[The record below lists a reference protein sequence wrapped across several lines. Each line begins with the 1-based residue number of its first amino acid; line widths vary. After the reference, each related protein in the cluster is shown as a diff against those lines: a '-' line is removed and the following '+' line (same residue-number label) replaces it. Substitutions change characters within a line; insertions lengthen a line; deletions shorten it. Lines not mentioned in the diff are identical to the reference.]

1 LGRAILPLMSD
12 QAAASRSA
20 AYTAVLNENGARPRG
35 TPADAFRA
43 AVKAFE
49 EGPRLDMGRL
59 ASQLGIAKATL
70 YRWTGPREQLIGEVL
85 SFLSERGWMEALA
98 ARTELEGV
106 ERVLAVARHFLE
118 TIIAFEPLR
127 RFVENETPL
136 AFRVL
141 TTRGGALEGTVTR
154 QIAELLEEERAKGSL
169 TLRAPA
175 IDLAYAATKV
185 SEGFIYSDPVA
196 DIDPDIDAAMG
207 IIRLLYE

>member
-1 LGRAILPLMSD
+1 MGYEAV
-12 QAAASRSA
+12 ATRSA
-20 AYTAVLNENGARPRG
+20 AYAAVLDLDGARPRG

-85 SFLSERGWMEALA
+85 SFLSEQGWTEALA
-98 ARTELEGV
+98 AATELEGV
-106 ERVLAVARHFLE
+106 ERVLAVARHFLD
-118 TIIAFEPLR
+118 TVVAFEPLR

-141 TTRGGALEGTVTR
+141 TVRGGAVEGTVSR
-154 QIAELLEEERAKGSL
+154 QIAEMLEEERKRGSL

-175 IDLAYAATKV
+175 VDLAYAATKV
-185 SEGFIYSDPVA
+185 SEGFLYSDPLA

>member
-1 LGRAILPLMSD
+1 MGD
-12 QAAASRSA
+12 QAAVSRSA
-20 AYTAVLNENGARPRG
+20 AYAAVLNENGARPRG

-49 EGPRLDMGRL
+49 DGPRLDMGRL

-85 SFLSERGWMEALA
+85 SFLSEQGWTEALA
-98 ARTELEGV
+98 TATELEGV
-106 ERVLAVARHFLE
+106 ERVLAVARHFLD
-118 TIIAFEPLR
+118 TVVAFEPLR

-141 TTRGGALEGTVTR
+141 TVRGGAVEGTVSR
-154 QIAELLEEERAKGSL
+154 QIAEMLEEERKRGSL

-175 IDLAYAATKV
+175 VDLAYAATKV
-185 SEGFIYSDPVA
+185 SEGFLYSDPLA
-196 DIDPDIDAAMG
+196 HIDPDIDAAMG

>member
-1 LGRAILPLMSD
+1 LGRAILPFMGD
-12 QAAASRSA
+12 QAAVSRSA
-20 AYTAVLNENGARPRG
+20 AYAAVLNENGARPRG

-49 EGPRLDMGRL
+49 DGPRLDMGRL

-85 SFLSERGWMEALA
+85 SFLSEQGWTEALA
-98 ARTELEGV
+98 TATELEGV
-106 ERVLAVARHFLE
+106 ERVLAVARHFLD
-118 TIIAFEPLR
+118 TVVAFEPLR

-141 TTRGGALEGTVTR
+141 TVRGGAVEGTVSR
-154 QIAELLEEERAKGSL
+154 QIAEMLEEERKRGSL

-175 IDLAYAATKV
+175 VDLAYAATKV
-185 SEGFIYSDPVA
+185 SEGFLYSDPLA
-196 DIDPDIDAAMG
+196 HIDPDIDAAMG

>member
-1 LGRAILPLMSD
+1 MLPVMGD
-12 QAAASRSA
+12 EVAATRSA
-20 AYTAVLNENGARPRG
+20 AYAAVLDENSARPRG

-49 EGPRLDMGRL
+49 DGPRLDMGRL

-70 YRWTGPREQLIGEVL
+70 YRWTGSREQLIGEVL
-85 SFLSERGWMEALA
+85 SFLSEQGWTQARA
-98 ARTELEGV
+98 ATDELEGV
-106 ERVLAVARHFLE
+106 ERVLAVARHFLD
-118 TIIAFEPLR
+118 TVVAFDPLR

-141 TTRGGALEGTVTR
+141 TMRTGAVEGTVIR
-154 QIAELLEEERAKGSL
+154 QIAEVLEEERQKGSL

-175 IDLAYAATKV
+175 VDLAYASTKV

-196 DIDPDIDAAMG
+196 DINPDIDAALG
-207 IIRLLYE
+207 IIRLLYD

>member
-1 LGRAILPLMSD
+1 MGRAILPSMGAE
-12 QAAASRSA
+12 AAATRSA
-20 AYTAVLNENGARPRG
+20 AYAAVLNENGARPRG

-49 EGPRLDMGRL
+49 DGPRLDMGRL

-85 SFLSERGWMEALA
+85 SFLSERGWAEALA

-106 ERVLAVARHFLE
+106 DRVLAVARHFLE
-118 TIIAFEPLR
+118 SVIAFEPLR
-127 RFVENETPL
+127 RFIENETPL

-141 TTRGGALEGTVTR
+141 TMRGGALESTVIR
-154 QIAELLEEERAKGSL
+154 QIAEFLEEERASGSL

-175 IDLAYAATKV
+175 VDLAYAATKV
-185 SEGFIYSDPVA
+185 SEGFLYSDPVA